1 MRAKQEALASNKTL
15 DGKLLYAK
23 VSGVKDN
30 VPAGTTKTIT
40 LTIPYASC
48 LFNGAEVVED
58 VHETINFYVKVPDGQ
73 GGFVEA
79 MTEQYGYNV
88 NMGSKIYKREGA
100 YGAKLQAGLVLTCD
114 VTNHDTVD
122 HVMGVN
128 FFLHELRDPPE
139 A

>member
-1 MRAKQEALASNKTL
+1 MRTRQEALANNTTR

-23 VSGVKDN
+23 VTGVKDL
-30 VPAGTTKTIT
+30 VEAGATKT
-40 LTIPYASC
+40 LTFQIPFNFC

-73 GGFVEA
+73 GGFVDS

-100 YGAKLQAGLVLTCD
+100 YGAKLQAGLILTCD